1 MFLTTLGPT
10 YRIGIGYFRM
20 YGSTWKLIIGAA
32 CVFDIAS
39 FKHKKGKHGKSSILR
54 IDYVISANL
63 KRHNCDYMREY

>member
-1 MFLTTLGPT
+1 
-10 YRIGIGYFRM
+10 M
-20 YGSTWKLIIGAA
+20 YGSTWQLIIRAA
-32 CVFDIAS
+32 CVFYVAS